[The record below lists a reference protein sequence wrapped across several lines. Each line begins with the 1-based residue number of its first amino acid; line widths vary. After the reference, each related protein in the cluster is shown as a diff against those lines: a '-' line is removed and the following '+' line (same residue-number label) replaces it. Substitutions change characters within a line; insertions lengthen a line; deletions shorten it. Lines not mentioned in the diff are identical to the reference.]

1 MVLPLAM
8 ALFTAQEQ
16 SIIPIGS
23 AVDTTVAWTLGLGI
37 FTRGLER
44 ESLRGRIKRF
54 FTPVLLSIIL
64 ALTLNTLKL
73 RLPECVLTPVRYI
86 GQVSYSLGFIYV
98 GASLYYMPK
107 RLRGYARPL
116 ALLAAGRLVIAPLA
130 VYLISRRFVP
140 EYLSIFLMLVAGA
153 PVMSTSCTICR
164 QYALDE
170 EYAAAAVFVTTLGC
184 MASIPLLFGAISLL
198 G

>member
-1 MVLPLAM
+1 M
-8 ALFTAQEQ
+8 
-16 SIIPIGS
+16 
-23 AVDTTVAWTLGLGI
+23 
-37 FTRGLER
+37 
-44 ESLRGRIKRF
+44 
-54 FTPVLLSIIL
+54 
-64 ALTLNTLKL
+64 
-73 RLPECVLTPVRYI
+73 
-86 GQVSYSLGFIYV
+86 
-98 GASLYYMPK
+98 
-107 RLRGYARPL
+107 
-116 ALLAAGRLVIAPLA
+116 
-130 VYLISRRFVP
+130 P

>member
-1 MVLPLAM
+1 MASIAALLIRVVLPCLSAD
-8 ALFTAQEQ
+8 LLIEQ
-16 SIIPIGS
+16 
-23 AVDTTVAWTLGLGI
+23 GI
-37 FTRGLER
+37 D
-44 ESLRGRIKRF
+44 
-54 FTPVLLSIIL
+54 
-64 ALTLNTLKL
+64 
-73 RLPECVLTPVRYI
+73 
-86 GQVSYSLGFIYV
+86 
-98 GASLYYMPK
+98 
-107 RLRGYARPL
+107 
-116 ALLAAGRLVIAPLA
+116 AAALA

>member
-1 MVLPLAM
+1 MNYFALILPKLVSF
-8 ALFTAQEQ
+8 LILLSVGYF
-16 SIIPIGS
+16 
-23 AVDTTVAWTLGLGI
+23 VAWRGI
-37 FTRGLER
+37 LRR
-44 ESLRGRIKRF
+44 EGMA
-54 FTPVLLSIIL
+54 SI
-64 ALTLNTLKL
+64 
-73 RLPECVLTPVRYI
+73 
-86 GQVSYSLGFIYV
+86 
-98 GASLYYMPK
+98 
-107 RLRGYARPL
+107 
-116 ALLAAGRLVIAPLA
+116 AALA

-170 EYAAAAVFVTTLGC
+170 EYAAAAVYVTTLGC

>member
-1 MVLPLAM
+1 MNYFALILPKLVSF
-8 ALFTAQEQ
+8 LILLSVGYF
-16 SIIPIGS
+16 
-23 AVDTTVAWTLGLGI
+23 VAWRGI
-37 FTRGLER
+37 LRR
-44 ESLRGRIKRF
+44 EGMA
-54 FTPVLLSIIL
+54 SI
-64 ALTLNTLKL
+64 A
-73 RLPECVLTPVRYI
+73 
-86 GQVSYSLGFIYV
+86 
-98 GASLYYMPK
+98 
-107 RLRGYARPL
+107 

-184 MASIPLLFGAISLL
+184 MASIPLLFGVISLL

>member
-1 MVLPLAM
+1 MNYFALILPKLVSFLILLSVGYFVAWRGILRREGMASIAALLIRVVLPCLSAD
-8 ALFTAQEQ
+8 LLIEQ
-16 SIIPIGS
+16 
-23 AVDTTVAWTLGLGI
+23 GI
-37 FTRGLER
+37 D
-44 ESLRGRIKRF
+44 
-54 FTPVLLSIIL
+54 
-64 ALTLNTLKL
+64 A
-73 RLPECVLTPVRYI
+73 
-86 GQVSYSLGFIYV
+86 
-98 GASLYYMPK
+98 AS
-107 RLRGYARPL
+107 
-116 ALLAAGRLVIAPLA
+116 LA

-140 EYLSIFLMLVAGA
+140 EYLSIFLMLGAGA